1 MKTIQDKVIKI
12 IHSIKDNKT
21 AVTPDMSLA
30 DDLYL
35 DSLDMLMLI
44 NALEANFSVKVDM
57 EKIETVKTVGDI
69 VQMLHEGTQ
78 K

>member
-21 AVTPDMSLA
+21 AVTLDMSLA

-44 NALEANFSVKVDM
+44 NAVEAEFSVKVDM

-69 VQMLHEGTQ
+69 VEMLHDATQ